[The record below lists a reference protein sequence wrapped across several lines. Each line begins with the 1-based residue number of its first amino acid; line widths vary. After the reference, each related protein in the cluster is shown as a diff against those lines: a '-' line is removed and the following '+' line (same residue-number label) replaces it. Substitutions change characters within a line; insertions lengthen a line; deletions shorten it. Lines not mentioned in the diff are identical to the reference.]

1 MKYYAIYNNL
11 TLELSKGQCKC
22 LNSECENIEI
32 TEDIFND
39 FDKYIYQDGEII
51 LDPDYEAKQE
61 AKEKERVANLTMTS
75 LDFITFLETLGLSLE
90 AISSWLDR
98 PENLRVKT
106 QLTYCQNVYCGVVLQ
121 LLPLTLGDITITE
134 DMVVQAFK
142 AKYGEV

>member
-11 TLELSKGQCKC
+11 TLELSKAQCKC
-22 LNSECENIEI
+22 LNDECINIEI
-32 TEDIFND
+32 TEDVYNNLEMY
-39 FDKYIYQDGEII
+39 KYQDGEVI